1 MWERNTRPRSNYSRR
16 KTKPDIRKGNMGM
29 NIPYRIIRSDRKT
42 IAIQIMP
49 DGNVVVRCPR
59 RMRSDDIKRF
69 VESKTRWIEKH
80 LAACNP
86 IEPSKLA
93 EQEIKQL
100 REKTRQLI
108 TRRVEYFAPII
119 GVTYGQI
126 AIRTQRTRWGS
137 CSSKGNLNFN
147 CLLGL
152 VPSEV
157 LDYVVVHELCHR
169 KELNHSDRFWNEV
182 SRILPDYK
190 TRKQWLK
197 DNGPSL
203 IARI

>member
-1 MWERNTRPRSNYSRR
+1 
-16 KTKPDIRKGNMGM
+16 M

-100 REKTRQLI
+100 REKTRQLV

-126 AIRTQRTRWGS
+126 AIRTQRTR
-137 CSSKGNLNFN
+137 
-147 CLLGL
+147 
-152 VPSEV
+152 
-157 LDYVVVHELCHR
+157 
-169 KELNHSDRFWNEV
+169 
-182 SRILPDYK
+182 
-190 TRKQWLK
+190 
-197 DNGPSL
+197 
-203 IARI
+203 

>member
-1 MWERNTRPRSNYSRR
+1 
-16 KTKPDIRKGNMGM
+16 M
-29 NIPYRIIRSDRKT
+29 NIPYTIIRSDRKT

-49 DGNVVVRCPR
+49 EGNVVVRCPK
-59 RMRSDDIKRF
+59 RMRSDDIKKF
-69 VESKTRWIEKH
+69 VECKSRWIEKH
-80 LAACNP
+80 LAARNP
-86 IEPSKLA
+86 IEHSKLA

-100 REKTRQLI
+100 REKTRQLV

-147 CLLGL
+147 FLLGI

-190 TRKQWLK
+190 ARKQWLK